1 MSNCTVR
8 YQQGRNL
15 FDSARKL
22 DAKRARAC
30 PSFAAKEGG
39 HKEFIDDSEDGYVGY
54 DGTDNGQKVTA
65 TGDLDTS
72 EVKNT
77 IKERRVQK
85 YEEK

>member
-8 YQQGRNL
+8 YYQGRNL
-15 FDSARKL
+15 FGSAINL
-22 DAKRARAC
+22 DKKRARAC
-30 PSFAAKEGG
+30 PSFAAKECG
-39 HKEFIDDSEDGYVGY
+39 HKEFIDDSEDGGEDD

-77 IKERRVQK
+77 MKERRVQK